1 MHLHAT
7 FLAPSLRHVSAK
19 MHRSFKQKVTWA
31 KYRLYSRD
39 PIGTFFPKIRLI
51 SLDILTCT
59 AFLVLSFFFGP
70 GLCSGYWQVWRGR
83 QYFPMSF
90 LCFSHIQ
97 GRSSWSN
104 ERSCARPDLLRRRS
118 YSRSWLAV
126 LCMKWKIWLAANFR
140 GHQFSI
146 LLSVYPV
153 YYFHHF
159 IWSWIYSINFLL
171 LGIFDE
177 EDPRK
182 HSWFLIP
189 GFLISP
195 FPVSS

>member
-19 MHRSFKQKVTWA
+19 MHKSFKQKVTWA

-51 SLDILTCT
+51 SLDILACT

-70 GLCSGYWQVWRGR
+70 GRCSGYWQVWRGR

-97 GRSSWSN
+97 SRSSWSN
-104 ERSCARPDLLRRRS
+104 ERSCARPDLLRIRS
-118 YSRSWLAV
+118 YSRSCPWKWLRTF
-126 LCMKWKIWLAANFR
+126 NFR
-140 GHQFSI
+140 NESSI
-146 LLSVYPV
+146 LLLQSES
-153 YYFHHF
+153 F
-159 IWSWIYSINFLL
+159 INLPPDSAQTDSPLASNKHLQSSI
-171 LGIFDE
+171 
-177 EDPRK
+177 P
-182 HSWFLIP
+182 
-189 GFLISP
+189 
-195 FPVSS
+195 